1 MGKNRAERNQ
11 TRGRKR
17 LPGKVVENLQHRLDG
32 LVTELGVK
40 QKPCCDGIKESVKQ
54 EGLIAPM
61 AYLSTLAYV
70 AFIVMLYVT

>member
-17 LPGKVVENLQHRLDG
+17 LPGKVVDNLQHRLDG

-40 QKPCCDGIKESVKQ
+40 QEPCCDGIQESVKQ
-54 EGLIAPM
+54 EVLVAPM
-61 AYLSTLAYV
+61 ASLSTLAYV
-70 AFIVMLYVT
+70 AYIVMLYVT